1 MKKKSL
7 RIIANPH
14 LFYGGTIYVVFVF
27 LLSLYVAF
35 FIITPDS
42 VNPPEDT
49 NLIRGIFVFL
59 GIAMIGAVIL
69 CMPRWLEIITFEKD
83 VIKFKPAFGKETIK
97 HCSSYQFVQMAHYS
111 HLGLPVRFIVISQK
125 KLTKSELEN
134 INKIKS
140 NGQVIKVRYS
150 AKTII
155 KLQQV
160 LTEKQKNQL
169 NKLLDK

>member
-1 MKKKSL
+1 MKKKPL

-49 NLIRGIFVFL
+49 NLTRGFFVFS
-59 GIAMIGAVIL
+59 GIAIIGAGIL
-69 CMPRWLEIITFEKD
+69 CMPKWLEIITFEKD
-83 VIKFKPAFGKETIK
+83 VIKFKPAFRKKIIK
-97 HCSSYQFVQMAHYS
+97 QYSDYQFIHLAHYS
-111 HLGLPVRFIVISQK
+111 HLGLPIRFIVISQR

-140 NGQVIKVRYS
+140 NGQVIKVKYS
-150 AKTII
+150 AKTIT